1 MTTINESAEP
11 EVLEMEVGND
21 YGSLLV
27 WELRGTFY
35 WYVSTYTRTNYETD
49 GEKIT
54 EELYRQLVLQYYTE
68 NPTKTVPLR
77 HCWASP
83 HRHDEVEYEYE
94 LEGDDDDEVEYVY
107 DKDEILREQEARA
120 VLEKQRDE
128 LYRKDNP
135 ISEYATP
142 ALMLQGYYDGHVD
155 RDAMLRTFDEA
166 SVYHVVCD
174 VTGLITLEDPMV
186 PKSLSQATHQS
197 SQHKPIR

>member
-1 MTTINESAEP
+1 MIKVTKQGLIQLAEN
-11 EVLEMEVGND
+11 GN
-21 YGSLLV
+21 
-27 WELRGTFY
+27 
-35 WYVSTYTRTNYETD
+35 
-49 GEKIT
+49 
-54 EELYRQLVLQYYTE
+54 
-68 NPTKTVPLR
+68 TV
-77 HCWASP
+77 
-83 HRHDEVEYEYE
+83 VIV
-94 LEGDDDDEVEYVY
+94 GDDFKGSILDYAPIRNRVTMVTMVEEHI
-107 DKDEILREQEARA
+107 DMPDTRME
-120 VLEKQRDE
+120 
-128 LYRKDNP
+128 KDNP